1 MTISEPNILEA
12 VARYQREYD
21 RYLKLCAR
29 VAEIC
34 RNEII
39 EGNAIRAQVTFRAK
53 SPKSLENKLRR
64 YRITRSKEMPNV
76 DSVFEQVR
84 DLAAVRIAT
93 YERNDEDKVSA
104 ALCRRFVGN
113 SGTEVTPDV
122 RDKHQNNQESFYRA
136 THFEVYLPSSDLV
149 GTYANVD
156 GVPCEIQVCSMMAH
170 VWNEIEH
177 DLGYKPLSGVL
188 SELEKSMLVNLGHL
202 SRTGDGTISQLLAAT
217 DARHADQTDAFTD
230 VYDFVA
236 RIRRWFPGVDFGRNA
251 GPLFEELQ
259 QLRLVTPA
267 GIANQVGDAEKVA
280 VISHENLVG
289 LKIKFRAR
297 GETRYELEEN
307 SADLLLVA
315 LLPKLAKH
323 ILSNHPTG
331 RGVGGPTR
339 ISWIASRF
347 LEIEGDKKDDA
358 EADLG

>member
-1 MTISEPNILEA
+1 MAISEPMIVEA

-64 YRITRSKEMPNV
+64 YATTGSKDLPDV

-84 DLAAVRIAT
+84 DLAAVRVAT
-93 YERNDEDKVSA
+93 YEQNDEKKVSE
-104 ALCRRFVGN
+104 ALCRRLLGN
-113 SGTEVTPDV
+113 GGNGVVPEV
-122 RDKHQNNQESFYRA
+122 RDKLQIDPNNFYRA
-136 THFEVYLPSSDLV
+136 THFEVYLPQSDIV

-156 GVPCEIQVCSMMAH
+156 GVPCEIQVCSIMAH

-188 SELEKSMLVNLGHL
+188 SELEKNTLVSLGHL
-202 SRTGDGTISQLLAAT
+202 SRSGDGMISQLLAAT

-236 RIRRWFPGVDFGRNA
+236 RIRRWFPSVDFGRNA

-267 GIANQVGDAEKVA
+267 GIANQVGNTEEMATTSRK
-280 VISHENLVG
+280 NLVG
-289 LKIKFRAR
+289 LSAELRAR

-323 ILSNHPTG
+323 ILSNHPSG

-347 LEIEGDKKDDA
+347 LELDGNKKDDV
-358 EADLG
+358 EA

>member
-1 MTISEPNILEA
+1 MATSEPIILQA

-21 RYLKLCAR
+21 RYLKLCVR

-34 RNEII
+34 SSEIV

-64 YRITRSKEMPNV
+64 YGATGSKDLPTV
-76 DSVFEQVR
+76 DSIFEQVG
-84 DLAAVRIAT
+84 DLAAVRIAA
-93 YERNDEDKVSA
+93 YEQNDEKKVSD
-104 ALCRRFVGN
+104 ALCRRFLGRD
-113 SGTEVTPDV
+113 GGKVTPDIK
-122 RDKHQNNQESFYRA
+122 DKHQLDPQNFYRA
-136 THFEVYLPSSDLV
+136 THFEVYLPSPDLV

-177 DLGYKPLSGVL
+177 DLGYKPLTGVL
-188 SELEKSMLVNLGHL
+188 SEDEKKMLVSLGHL
-202 SRTGDGTISQLLAAT
+202 SRSGDGTISQLLAAT
-217 DARHADQTDAFTD
+217 DARRADQTDTFTD

-259 QLRLVTPA
+259 LLRLMTLA
-267 GIANQVGDAEKVA
+267 AIANQVGDVEKIA
-280 VISHENLVG
+280 VTSKETIALLDSEL
-289 LKIKFRAR
+289 RSR
-297 GETRYELEEN
+297 GETRYELEGN
-307 SADLLLVA
+307 SADRLLVA
-315 LLPKLAKH
+315 LLPKLARH

-347 LEIEGDKKDDA
+347 IEIESNREGG
-358 EADLG
+358 ET